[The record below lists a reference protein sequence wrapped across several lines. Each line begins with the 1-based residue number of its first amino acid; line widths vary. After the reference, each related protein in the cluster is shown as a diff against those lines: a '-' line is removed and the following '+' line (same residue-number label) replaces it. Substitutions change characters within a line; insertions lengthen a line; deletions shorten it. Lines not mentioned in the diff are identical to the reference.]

1 MDNEYH
7 TKFDDVLTEV
17 DAAKADAAKTAE
29 RTFKADMLFE
39 FHALAALLVGTD

>member
-17 DAAKADAAKTAE
+17 DAAKADAAKAGLEIPDFVKRILSKIIET
-29 RTFKADMLFE
+29 
-39 FHALAALLVGTD
+39 